1 MPAPKG
7 SPPGAALVYAGAGR
21 RVHGAVE
28 DAAMAQAG
36 GSSVAVARSRPS
48 VLPQWLR
55 EYQPAWLRADLV
67 AGITLAAYLL
77 PAGIG
82 DASLANLPPEAGL
95 YACLFSGLVFWLFC
109 GSRHTAITV
118 TSGLSLLVGAS
129 LGDLAGGDPARFA
142 ALAAGLALLVA
153 ALSVLAWLVRA
164 GVVVNFISDTVM
176 VGFKAGIALVLAS
189 TQLPK
194 LFGFKG
200 SHGDFWERMG
210 YFLGHLDQT
219 NTVALALGLAAL
231 AVLLAGKKLLP
242 NRPVALVVVIGGIV
256 AAQFLG
262 LEARGVKLLG
272 EVPQGLPS
280 IGLPAIGWH
289 EVNALLP
296 LALAC
301 FLLGSVETA
310 AIGRL
315 FAAKHGHRFDA
326 DREFLALGAANLA
339 SGLGAGYP
347 VSGGMSQSLV
357 NESGGAR
364 TPASGFIAALIV
376 LAVVLWFSHLLR
388 DLPQPVLAAIV
399 LMAVTS
405 LIRVA
410 ALKRLWRAHRTE
422 FVIAIAALLGVLGS
436 GILRGV
442 LIGAILTLGLLL
454 RRAANPHVAFL
465 GRIPGT
471 RRWSDLAHAP
481 ENESLP
487 GVLAFRVESSLL
499 YFNVDSIREALM
511 QRLAAAAEPVRLV
524 VCDLS
529 SSPIVDLAGAEMLA
543 ELQRDL
549 AKRGITFRAVE
560 ARASVR
566 EMLVREGLDERLGH
580 AGRGETLA
588 AVLDGVA
595 AANRPAGA

>member
-1 MPAPKG
+1 MAP
-7 SPPGAALVYAGAGR
+7 PDTARVAAVPRFAL
-21 RVHGAVE
+21 
-28 DAAMAQAG
+28 
-36 GSSVAVARSRPS
+36 
-48 VLPQWLR
+48 LPDWLR
-55 EYQPAWLRADLV
+55 EYQPGWLRADLV

-95 YACLFSGLVFWLFC
+95 YACLFGGLVFWLFC

-118 TSGLSLLVGAS
+118 TSGLSLLIGAS

-142 ALAAGLALLVA
+142 ALAACTALMVA
-153 ALSVLAWLVRA
+153 ALAVLAWTIRA
-164 GVVVNFISDTVM
+164 GVIVNFISDTVM

-210 YFLGHLDQT
+210 YFLAHLDQT
-219 NTVALALGLAAL
+219 NTVALTLGLAAL
-231 AVLLAGKKLLP
+231 GLLLAGKKLLP
-242 NRPVALVVVIGGIV
+242 NRPVALVVVVGGIL
-256 AAQFLG
+256 ATQYFG

-272 EVPQGLPS
+272 DVPQGLPA
-280 IGLPAIGWH
+280 IGLPAVGWR
-289 EVNALLP
+289 EVNELLP

-339 SGLGAGYP
+339 AGLGAGYP
-347 VSGGMSQSLV
+347 ISGGMSQSLV

-364 TPASGFIAALIV
+364 TPLSGLIAALIV
-376 LAVVLWFSHLLR
+376 LAVVLWFSRLLH

-405 LIRVA
+405 LVRVA

-454 RRAANPHVAFL
+454 RRAASPHVAFL

-471 RRWSDLAHAP
+471 RRWSDLEHGP
-481 ENESLP
+481 DNETVP

-499 YFNVDSIREALM
+499 YFNVDSVREAVM
-511 QRLAAAAEPVRLV
+511 QRIVAAAEPVRVV

-529 SSPIVDLAGAEMLA
+529 SSPQVDLAGAEMLA
-543 ELQRDL
+543 QLQRDL
-549 AKRGITFRAVE
+549 AARGIALRAVE
-560 ARASVR
+560 ARAGVR
-566 EMLVREGLDERLGH
+566 DMLVREGLDERLGH
-580 AGRGETLA
+580 VGRGETLA
-588 AVLDGVA
+588 ALVEREA
-595 AANRPAGA
+595 ATMAGANPAAS

>member
-1 MPAPKG
+1 MAPPDTVSAPAP
-7 SPPGAALVYAGAGR
+7 PRIAL
-21 RVHGAVE
+21 
-28 DAAMAQAG
+28 
-36 GSSVAVARSRPS
+36 
-48 VLPQWLR
+48 LPAWLR

-95 YACLFSGLVFWLFC
+95 YACLFGGLVFWLFC

-118 TSGLSLLVGAS
+118 TSGLSLLIGAS
-129 LGDLAGGDPARFA
+129 LGDLAGGDPTRFA
-142 ALAAGLALLVA
+142 ALAACTALMVA
-153 ALSVLAWLVRA
+153 ALGVLAWMIRA

-200 SHGDFWERMG
+200 THGDFWERMG
-210 YFLGHLDQT
+210 YFLAHLDQT
-219 NTVALALGLAAL
+219 NTVALALGVAAL
-231 AVLLAGKKLLP
+231 VLLLAGKKLLP
-242 NRPVALVVVIGGIV
+242 NRPVALFIVVGGIL
-256 AAQFLG
+256 AAQALG

-272 EVPQGLPS
+272 EVPQGLPA
-280 IGLPAIGWH
+280 IGLPAVSWR
-289 EVNALLP
+289 EVNELLP

-339 SGLGAGYP
+339 AGLGAGYP
-347 VSGGMSQSLV
+347 ISGGMSQSLV

-364 TPASGFIAALIV
+364 TPLSGLIAALIV
-376 LAVVLWFSHLLR
+376 LAVVLYFSHLLH

-454 RRAANPHVAFL
+454 RRAAHPHVAFL
-465 GRIPGT
+465 GRIPGS
-471 RRWSDLAHAP
+471 RRWSDLEHSP
-481 ENESLP
+481 DNETVP

-499 YFNVDSIREALM
+499 YFNVDSVREDVM
-511 QRLAAAAEPVRLV
+511 QRLAAAADPVRVV

-529 SSPIVDLAGAEMLA
+529 SSPVVDLAGAEMLA
-543 ELQRDL
+543 QLQRDL
-549 AKRGITFRAVE
+549 AARGTTLRAVD
-560 ARASVR
+560 ARSGVR
-566 EMLVREGLDERLGH
+566 DMLVREGLDERLGH
-580 AGRGETLA
+580 VGRGETLA
-588 AVLDGVA
+588 ALVERETA
-595 AANRPAGA
+595 ATRGANPAGS